1 MIETHVSEA
10 LAVSERIAACFGIN
24 AARALAIRPLYEAKL
39 AVVHLE
45 HSYDNG
51 ENTIFLPADDA
62 FLVMLY
68 LVDVDHRD
76 ILPDGARTPLKTY
89 SSGSTC
95 LIGLRNGA
103 AISVRGRFE
112 ALAVHIPSALFI
124 ELADEAGEPRIDDL
138 TTCRGIDDQVVRNI
152 GGALIPMFDMPDE
165 VRNTL
170 LPHIGLALSAH
181 LAHRYGR
188 SPIQHLS
195 GTGQLSPLQEK
206 LIKAYI
212 AENLSGGT
220 PVDKI
225 AKACGF
231 SVDELCSGFLSTT
244 GQSVTEWIVSYR
256 MSRAQSQLSRT
267 GETIARIAEECGF
280 PDENEFVATFITLVG
295 VPPAE
300 WRQRNRH

>member
-1 MIETHVSEA
+1 MSEA
-10 LAVSERIAACFGIN
+10 LTVSERIAACFGIS

-51 ENTIFLPADDA
+51 EHTIVLPADDA
-62 FLVMLY
+62 FLVTLY
-68 LVDVDHRD
+68 LVDVDHCDVR
-76 ILPDGARTPLKTY
+76 PDGARTPLKTY
-89 SSGSTC
+89 SRGSMC
-95 LIGLRNGA
+95 LISLRNGA
-103 AISVRGRFE
+103 AILVRGRFE
-112 ALAVHIPSALFI
+112 ALAFHIPSALFI
-124 ELADEAGEPRIDDL
+124 ELAEEAGEPRIDDL

-165 VRNTL
+165 VRDTL

-195 GTGQLSPLQEK
+195 GTGRLSPLQEK
-206 LIKAYI
+206 RIKAYI
-212 AENLSGGT
+212 AANLSGGT

-225 AKACGF
+225 AEACGF

-244 GQSVTEWIVSYR
+244 GQSVSEWIASYR
-256 MSRAQSQLSRT
+256 ISRAQSQLSRT

-280 PDENEFVATFITLVG
+280 PDENELVATFTRVVG
-295 VPPAE
+295 VNPAA
-300 WRQRNRH
+300 WRSSNRH